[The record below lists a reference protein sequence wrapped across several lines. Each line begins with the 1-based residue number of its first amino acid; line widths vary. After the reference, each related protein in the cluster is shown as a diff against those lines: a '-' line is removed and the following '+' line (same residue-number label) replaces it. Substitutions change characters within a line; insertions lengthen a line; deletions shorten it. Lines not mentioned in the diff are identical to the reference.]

1 MFKPLKGIKVLDMTG
16 VLARPYST
24 YQLGLLGAEILK
36 IEPFFDGDW
45 TRKAGKKF
53 LPFLFNFINFLSNHL
68 CDKPDNY

>member
-16 VLARPYST
+16 VLAGPYST

-45 TRKAGKKF
+45 TRKVGKNKELTGKKNGNF
-53 LPFLFNFINFLSNHL
+53 FFNSKF
-68 CDKPDNY
+68 